1 MIKKFL
7 KVFFFTA
14 SLSLVACSGI
24 MSVPNEPKENAA
36 ESTVQNTNSAQ
47 TTGTTLSGRIIVNG
61 ALPSQSPSEQALR
74 TAFPTLPDTLTY
86 QVTAQKGGS
95 TVSGTV
101 STAGTTTTYTID
113 FPELGEWTITA
124 KALSGSQL
132 YLITTATIDTNVT
145 LSKNL
150 ILKYPSTST
159 SSDPGSIS
167 LPISFADSLG
177 ITQISTKL
185 VGVDGATAVTSV
197 SSLTSIGSFKTF
209 TFSRASVAAGQ
220 YTLAIG
226 FKDSASGAPLYY
238 LKQTVNVYPGLQTNK
253 FYGDEPYIQ
262 DNKIKITD
270 LSSAT
275 LTTFY
280 VHSTNGSDTGNGSY
294 FDPVKTLAQA
304 ANLVTNSTATPS
316 AGFKIIL
323 QTNTTETSNIALTK
337 KTEIITDAGD
347 GTKRT
352 VNGDSHSL
360 TSTADTNFTDI
371 NFSQMAGFKV
381 ESGTVKMVNGEFSIC
396 IGNVVGSSYCGGAVF
411 TASGATFEATDF
423 DFNVCVASD
432 GPGGAIYS
440 EGSVTLTNC
449 NITNCM
455 AGYGGAI
462 YSKGTLNLDNCVLS
476 KNYASNEGGAI
487 HAVGTSTVAANI
499 NMDNCTIG
507 VESPTSVA
515 SEDKD
520 TCIAAGG
527 NYSEGGGGA
536 VLLGSYAELTA
547 TSSKINGNYAGG
559 AGGGINSQDDSSV
572 KFTGGEICFN
582 KANGQGGGLQIY
594 SKLAAGSFVK
604 NAAIK
609 NNSSNADGGGISVT
623 TGKYFKVD
631 SCTEISGNTATGNGN
646 GVYAAG
652 KLTLVGST
660 YIADGIYLNTED
672 SPLTL
677 NNDFELSGTNTIP
690 LSYSTTSF
698 DASNS
703 TKNTLIKGSSNTS
716 LTSTQCDAFTLTDS
730 SGTAITDYII
740 KYISSSSLCVG
751 KLAPA
756 SSGSTA
762 FEVGTGKTYPTLED
776 ALTAI
781 AISHSTS
788 PADEYQIKVFNDL
801 TLTSDLEIS
810 TPGVKITSDDD
821 TTHRSISGGGTP
833 TYGVKVTAAG
843 VQFDKVDFTALLGGI
858 NVASGDLTLNN
869 SKVGNGKEIKNSSE
883 NYASGITVK
892 TGATLKSDEGLII
905 DSCDNNT
912 TSGHSGIFND
922 GGAVDLTGATIKKC
936 NNTASGGGIYTIAS
950 SSASNTMRLKN
961 CIITE
966 NEATAGGGIYCYGT
980 EITIEGGEISKN
992 QATYGNGGGVYV
1004 TSRYSV
1010 AADTYFLGKFIM
1022 QDDSLILKDNETNE
1036 SQQGGGI
1043 YVFSGT
1049 VKLNLDSATKDTGNL
1064 ASSIATTQSGNLCYI
1079 RASDDD
1085 ECPTTILAG
1094 SRINDSPWSSD
1105 TILNSNV
1112 WKN

>member
-1 MIKKFL
+1 MVKKFL

-14 SLSLVACSGI
+14 SLSLAACSGI

-36 ESTVQNTNSAQ
+36 ESAVQNTNSAQ

-159 SSDPGSIS
+159 SSDPGSIA
-167 LPISFADSLG
+167 LPISFADTLG
-177 ITQISTKL
+177 ITYISTKL

-197 SSLTSIGSFKTF
+197 SSLTSTDSFKTF

-238 LKQTVNVYPGLQTNK
+238 LEQTVNVYPGLQTNK

-323 QTNTTETSNIALTK
+323 QTDTTETSNISLTK
-337 KTEIITDAGD
+337 DVSIISDGS

-352 VNGDSHSL
+352 VNGLSHSL
-360 TSTADTNFTDI
+360 TSTATNAEFTDI
-371 NFSQMAGFKV
+371 SFSQMAGLKI
-381 ESGTVKMVNGEFSIC
+381 ESGKVTMENGDFTAC
-396 IGNVVGSSYCGGAVF
+396 IGTSSSGSYIGGAVY
-411 TASGATFEATDF
+411 TESSAEFEGKGLN
-423 DFNVCVASD
+423 FNLCVASD
-432 GPGGAIYS
+432 GEGGAIYS
-440 EGSVTLTNC
+440 EGTVKLTDC
-449 NITNCM
+449 NISNCI
-455 AGYGGAI
+455 AGQGGAI
-462 YSKGTLNLDNCVLS
+462 YSKGTLNLTNCVLS
-476 KNYASNEGGAI
+476 KNYASVEGGAI
-487 HAVGTSTVAANI
+487 KALGVADTAKSTI
-499 NMDNCTIG
+499 TMTGCTIG
-507 VESPTSVA
+507 LASPFALA
-515 SEDKD
+515 SSNKD

-631 SCTEISGNTATGNGN
+631 SCTEISGNTVASGQNGA
-646 GVYAAG
+646 GCYAAG

-660 YIADGIYLNTED
+660 YIADGIYLNTKD

-677 NNDFELSGTNTIP
+677 NNDFERSGTNTIP
-690 LSYSTTSF
+690 LSYNTTSF
-698 DASNS
+698 DASDS
-703 TKNTLIKGSSNTS
+703 TKNTLIKGFTNTS
-716 LTSTQCDAFTLTDS
+716 LISTQCDAFTLTDS

-740 KYISSSSLCVG
+740 KYVSTSSPYKGILAEPSSPAATFNVG
-751 KLAPA
+751 
-756 SSGSTA
+756 SGQ
-762 FEVGTGKTYPTLED
+762 TYPTLEA

-781 AISHSTS
+781 ANSHSAS

-801 TLTSDLEIS
+801 TLTSNLEIN

-858 NVASGDLTLNN
+858 NVASGQLTINN
-869 SKVGNGKEIKNSSE
+869 SKVENGTEKYTSSTDTL
-883 NYASGITVK
+883 ASGITVQS
-892 TGATLKSDEGLII
+892 GATLKSTEGLLIK
-905 DSCDNNT
+905 DCDNNT
-912 TSGHSGIFND
+912 NNMYSRSGIFNN
-922 GGAVDLTGATIKKC
+922 GGTIELTGTEITEC
-936 NNTASGGGIYTIAS
+936 DNNKDKGGGIYSSSGAITLDNCKIHDNSAKANSSGGGIYCQ
-950 SSASNTMRLKN
+950 NTNLELKN
-961 CIITE
+961 GTE
-966 NEATAGGGIYCYGT
+966 IYKNQSTAAGGGIYFAGASYT
-980 EITIEGGEISKN
+980 
-992 QATYGNGGGVYV
+992 
-1004 TSRYSV
+1004 
-1010 AADTYFLGKFIM
+1010 FIM
-1022 QDDSLILKDNETNE
+1022 DASVKIYQNSIDSL
-1036 SQQGGGI
+1036 SPRGGGI
-1043 YVFSGT
+1043 CVNSGKAKLILNSSSKDISNT
-1049 VKLNLDSATKDTGNL
+1049 VSGGGSDS
-1064 ASSIATTQSGNLCYI
+1064 LCYI
-1079 RASDDD
+1079 QRLNS
-1085 ECPTTILAG
+1085 TILAG
-1094 SRINDSPWSSD
+1094 SSINGYSWGVDTPVSPSD
-1105 TILNSNV
+1105 FTAN
-1112 WKN
+1112 

>member
-1 MIKKFL
+1 MVKKFL

-14 SLSLVACSGI
+14 SLSLAACSGI

-132 YLITTATIDTNVT
+132 YLITTVTIDTNVT

-159 SSDPGSIS
+159 SSDPGSIA
-167 LPISFADSLG
+167 LPISFADTLG
-177 ITQISTKL
+177 ITHISTKL

-197 SSLTSIGSFKTF
+197 SSFTSTDSFKTF

-238 LKQTVNVYPGLQTNK
+238 LEQTVNVYPGLQTNK

-323 QTNTTETSNIALTK
+323 QTDTTETSNISLTK
-337 KTEIITDAGD
+337 DVNIISDGP

-352 VNGDSHSL
+352 VNGLSHSL
-360 TSTADTNFTDI
+360 TSTATNAKFTDI
-371 NFSQMAGFKV
+371 SFSQMAGLKI
-381 ESGTVKMVNGEFSIC
+381 ESGKVTMENGDFTAC
-396 IGNVVGSSYCGGAVF
+396 IGTSSIGSYLGGAVY
-411 TASGATFEATDF
+411 TESSAEFEGKGLN
-423 DFNVCVASD
+423 FNLCVASD
-432 GPGGAIYS
+432 GEGGAIYS
-440 EGSVTLTNC
+440 EGTVKLTDC
-449 NITNCM
+449 NISNCI
-455 AGYGGAI
+455 AGQGGAI
-462 YSKGTLNLDNCVLS
+462 YSKGTLNLTNCVLS
-476 KNYASNEGGAI
+476 KNYASVEGGAI
-487 HAVGTSTVAANI
+487 KALGVSDTAKSTI
-499 NMDNCTIG
+499 TMTGCTIG
-507 VESPTSVA
+507 LASPSALA
-515 SEDKD
+515 SSNKD

-660 YIADGIYLNTED
+660 YIADGIYLNTTD

-698 DASNS
+698 DASES
-703 TKNTLIKGSSNTS
+703 TKNTLIKGSANTS
-716 LTSTQCDAFTLTDS
+716 LISTQCDAFTLTDS

-740 KYISSSSLCVG
+740 KYVSSSSLYVG

-762 FEVGTGKTYPTLED
+762 FEVGTGKTYTTLED

-781 AISHSTS
+781 ANSHSTS

-801 TLTSDLEIS
+801 TLTSDLEIN
-810 TPGVKITSDDD
+810 TPGVKITSDLA
-821 TTHRSISGGGTP
+821 TPPTINSTNYMITVNPGSGNDVEIEKINFSGL
-833 TYGVKVTAAG
+833 K
-843 VQFDKVDFTALLGGI
+843 GGI
-858 NVASGDLTLNN
+858 NVTSGNLTINN
-869 SKVGNGKEIKNSSE
+869 SKVMDGSTYNN
-883 NYASGITVK
+883 NYAAGITIQS
-892 TGATLKSDEGLII
+892 GATLKSTAGLVI
-905 DSCDNNT
+905 DSCDNNID
-912 TSGHSGIFND
+912 SGHSGIFNN
-922 GGAVDLTGATIKKC
+922 GGIVELTGAEIKEC
-936 NNTASGGGIYTIAS
+936 NNNGKGGGIYSSSGTITLDNCKIHDNSAKSYNSGGGIYCN
-950 SSASNTMRLKN
+950 NTDLELKN
-961 CIITE
+961 GTE
-966 NEATAGGGIYCYGT
+966 IYKNEATSHGGGIFFQGSSKSLIMND
-980 EITIEGGEISKN
+980 ETIKIYQN
-992 QATYGNGGGVYV
+992 FATDTIGHNGGGVYV
-1004 TSRYSV
+1004 AS
-1010 AADTYFLGKFIM
+1010 GKVK
-1022 QDDSLILKDNETNE
+1022 LILNSAGKDASNTC
-1036 SQQGGGI
+1036 
-1043 YVFSGT
+1043 SG
-1049 VKLNLDSATKDTGNL
+1049 AGP
-1064 ASSIATTQSGNLCYI
+1064 LCYLKKLI
-1079 RASDDD
+1079 V
-1085 ECPTTILAG
+1085 TILAG
-1094 SRINDSPWSSD
+1094 SNINGSSWSVDTSVSPSD
-1105 TILNSNV
+1105 FTAD
-1112 WKN
+1112 

>member
-1 MIKKFL
+1 MVKKFL

-14 SLSLVACSGI
+14 SLSLAACSGI

-36 ESTVQNTNSAQ
+36 ENTVQNTNSAQ

-159 SSDPGSIS
+159 SSDPGSIA

-177 ITQISTKL
+177 ITHISTKL

-197 SSLTSIGSFKTF
+197 STLTSTGSFKTF

-238 LKQTVNVYPGLQTNK
+238 LEQTVNVYPGLQTNK

-280 VHSTNGSDTGNGSY
+280 VHSTNGTATGNGS
-294 FDPVKTLAQA
+294 FFNPVKTLGQA
-304 ANLVTNSTATPS
+304 ANLVNSSTATTPA

-323 QTNTTETSNIALTK
+323 QTDTTETSNISLTK
-337 KTEIITDAGD
+337 DVSIISDGS

-381 ESGTVKMVNGEFSIC
+381 ESGTVTMANGEFSIC

-440 EGSVTLTNC
+440 EGTVTLTNC

-476 KNYASNEGGAI
+476 QNYASNEGGAI
-487 HAVGTSTVAANI
+487 QAVGTSAAKKSTI
-499 NMDNCTIG
+499 TMDNCTIG
-507 VESPTSVA
+507 AASPTGVA
-515 SEDKD
+515 SSNKD

-527 NYSEGGGGA
+527 NYSEGAGGGI
-536 VLLGSYAELTA
+536 LLDAYSSLTA
-547 TSSKINGNYAGG
+547 IDSKINGNYAVG
-559 AGGGINSQDDSSV
+559 AGGAINASDGNATLELCDSEV
-572 KFTGGEICFN
+572 LYN

-594 SKLAAGSFVK
+594 STQGAGSFVE
-604 NAAIK
+604 NTAIK
-609 NNSSNADGGGISVT
+609 YNSSNADGGGISVT

-631 SCTEISGNTATGNGN
+631 SCTEISGNTVASGHNGA
-646 GVYAAG
+646 GCYAAG

-660 YIADGIYLNTED
+660 YIADGIYLNTKD

-677 NNDFELSGTNTIP
+677 NNDFALSGADTIP
-690 LSYSTTSF
+690 LLYNAASF
-698 DASNS
+698 DANDDA
-703 TKNTLIKGSSNTS
+703 KNTLIKGSANTS
-716 LTSTQCDAFTLTDS
+716 LTETQCDAFTLTDS

-740 KYISSSSLCVG
+740 KYISSSSPYVG

-762 FEVGTGKTYPTLED
+762 FEVGTGKTYQTLED

-781 AISHSTS
+781 ATSHSTS

-810 TPGVKITSDDD
+810 TPGVKITSGNA
-821 TTHRSISGGGTP
+821 TAPTIQGGG
-833 TYGVKVTAAG
+833 YGIKVNVGAGKEAEVDGVNFSGLTRGIKIVTGTLNINNSTVADGTAKYESDDNNYAAG
-843 VQFDKVDFTALLGGI
+843 IT
-858 NVASGDLTLNN
+858 VASGASL
-869 SKVGNGKEIKNSSE
+869 ISS
-883 NYASGITVK
+883 
-892 TGATLKSDEGLII
+892 EGLII
-905 DSCDNNT
+905 SGCDNNT
-912 TSGHSGIFND
+912 DSGNARSGIYSN
-922 GGAVDLTGATIKKC
+922 GGTVELTGAEITNC
-936 NNTASGGGIYTIAS
+936 DNTKASGGAIFCKGGGTVTLTDCNIHDNSARS
-950 SSASNTMRLKN
+950 SGY
-961 CIITE
+961 
-966 NEATAGGGIYCYGT
+966 GGGIYCLGATLELKGTT
-980 EITIEGGEISKN
+980 EIHDNSSW
-992 QATYGNGGGVYV
+992 AGN
-1004 TSRYSV
+1004 
-1010 AADTYFLGKFIM
+1010 
-1022 QDDSLILKDNETNE
+1022 
-1036 SQQGGGI
+1036 GGGI
-1043 YVFSGT
+1043 YVTDSSSYTGILRMENS
-1049 VKLNLDSATKDTGNL
+1049 VKIYKNRAGMGGGGNGGGIYIYNGEVLLILNGSSKDTENIASAAGNGQL
-1064 ASSIATTQSGNLCYI
+1064 YYI
-1079 RASDDD
+1079 CSNVK
-1085 ECPTTILAG
+1085 ILAG
-1094 SRINDSPWSSD
+1094 SNLNGTEYTSD
-1105 TILNSNV
+1105 HVVTTAEAPI
-1112 WKN
+1112 KDD